1 MKKKILFLLLLLVG
15 FVIFLAIN
23 GFVRK
28 NQSKSGRLKIVA
40 SPTAGVF
47 IDNVAVG
54 KTPFEQ
60 KLDEGEYQV
69 KLIPEGVASDTV
81 SWEGKVK
88 VYNKSVTY
96 INRELGSSDVTS
108 AGEIFSVVPMEDKPA
123 EKGTGEIYVETEP
136 SGAIVYLN
144 NDEKG
149 VSPLLIKGVV
159 KGDHEVS
166 VFMPGFFRRT
176 HKVNVDSAVRTN
188 TLFKL
193 ALDQTQKSVEEIQ
206 KAKEKAEKKKAAE
219 ASGSAEVAERKSET
233 KTADP
238 NATTVTILDTPT
250 GWLRVREEPTVGA
263 KEIKKVNPGE
273 TYEVVEE
280 TEGWYKIKVDSITQ
294 GWISS
299 DYAEKA
305 KASKDEPAQ

>member
-15 FVIFLAIN
+15 FAIFLVVN
-23 GFVRK
+23 EFVLK
-28 NQSKSGRLKIVA
+28 NRGKSGRLKIVA

-47 IDNVAVG
+47 VDNVAMG

-81 SWEGKVK
+81 SWEGKVR

-108 AGEIFSVVPMEDKPA
+108 AGEMFSVVPMDEKPA

-149 VSPLLIKGVV
+149 VSPLLIKDVV

-176 HKVNVDSAVRTN
+176 HKINVDPAFRTN
-188 TLFKL
+188 TSFKL

-206 KAKEKAEKKKAAE
+206 KEKAEAEKKKAAE
-219 ASGSAEVAERKSET
+219 ASGSAEVADAES
-233 KTADP
+233 ADP
-238 NATTVTILDTPT
+238 SATTVTILDTPT
-250 GWLRVREEPTVGA
+250 GWLRVREEPNVGA
-263 KEIKKVNPGE
+263 KEIKKVNPDE
-273 TYEVVEE
+273 SYEVIEE
-280 TEGWYKIKVDSITQ
+280 TEGWYKIKIDSTTQ

-305 KASKDEPAQ
+305 EASEEEPAQ

>member
-15 FVIFLAIN
+15 FAIFLVVN
-23 GFVRK
+23 EFVIK
-28 NQSKSGRLKIVA
+28 NRGKSGRLKIVA

-47 IDNVAVG
+47 VDNVAMG

-81 SWEGKVK
+81 SWEGKVR

-108 AGEIFSVVPMEDKPA
+108 AGEMFSVVPMEEKPA

-149 VSPLLIKGVV
+149 VSPLLIKDVV

-176 HKVNVDSAVRTN
+176 HKINVDPAFRTN
-188 TLFKL
+188 TSFKL

-206 KAKEKAEKKKAAE
+206 KAKEEAEKKKAAE
-219 ASGSAEVAERKSET
+219 ASGSAQVAESDSET
-233 KTADP
+233 ETTDP

-250 GWLRVREEPTVGA
+250 GWLRVREEPNVGA
-263 KEIKKVNPGE
+263 KEIKKVNPDE

-280 TEGWYKIKVDSITQ
+280 TEGWYKIKVDSTTQ

-299 DYAEKA
+299 DYAEKGNT
-305 KASKDEPAQ
+305 SSDEPAQ